1 MESPPRIDRAR
12 PSVFITALLALCCC
26 CWIDGHQEE
35 EHCSTLTRREDETSK
50 KELLFLLLYL
60 NVFFF
65 LVKENIFL
73 FVLSILFFLFFIR
86 HTRNNRERKRAMT
99 IACTLS
105 VKKKLEE
112 CGDLFICQK
121 KKSRRHWWC
130 FAFIM
135 SLPLLS
141 FSIALHAPTPS
152 LDSLCV
158 DSALSYIPS
167 KFLERSYWSRSR
179 VKIYKKLGDSYRM
192 VISLH
197 LRSCGPRNILKSI
210 FTSDNV
216 VTWLAISK
224 KFCKKSDILFRF
236 ESDER
241 CLHHHVRRALHI
253 E

>member
-12 PSVFITALLALCCC
+12 PSVFITALLALCSCC

-35 EHCSTLTRREDETSK
+35 EEHCSTLTRLEDETSK

-65 LVKENIFL
+65 SWWRRTF
-73 FVLSILFFLFFIR
+73 FCLSYPFFFLFFIW

-112 CGDLFICQK
+112 CGDLFVCQK
-121 KKSRRHWWC
+121 KKRESWRHWWC
-130 FAFIM
+130 CTFIM
-135 SLPLLS
+135 SLPLLY

-158 DSALSYIPS
+158 DSALSYIHC

-179 VKIYKKLGDSYRM
+179 VKI
-192 VISLH
+192 
-197 LRSCGPRNILKSI
+197 
-210 FTSDNV
+210 
-216 VTWLAISK
+216 
-224 KFCKKSDILFRF
+224 
-236 ESDER
+236 
-241 CLHHHVRRALHI
+241 
-253 E
+253 